1 MAEKEDSE
9 TILARK
15 GLWTSG
21 VRDADNTS
29 NLGTSFGSYFSW
41 ISSSLRESSSK
52 ILRREGPSSVL
63 TISDG
68 PVGVDAPSDVI
79 DDEVAPPTPTTPPN
93 SPLLLVVDN
102 NPAEA
107 GTPPPPPPPPTP
119 PTGNGEGSGEAIGDA
134 LNKPPAEEGSGVESR
149 RLRMRNFV

>member
-21 VRDADNTS
+21 VRVADNIS

-63 TISDG
+63 TISEG
-68 PVGVDAPSDVI
+68 PVGVDAPSDVT
-79 DDEVAPPTPTTPPN
+79 DDEVPAPTTPPN
-93 SPLLLVVDN
+93 NPPLLVVDN

-107 GTPPPPPPPPTP
+107 ETPPPPPPPPA
-119 PTGNGEGSGEAIGDA
+119 PTGSGEGSGEAIGEA